1 MAAAAVIAGRSGWKN
16 PKLAAAASQIGGKA
30 VAYLQIRCFKI
41 CGGIEVRSAYKLK
54 EGGNV
59 WLRKEEKKKSKKKR
73 EKEREKEKRREKKR
87 KEERKRERIE

>member
-41 CGGIEVRSAYKLK
+41 CGGIEVRSANKREK
-54 EGGNV
+54 GGNV
-59 WLRKEEKKKSKKKR
+59 WLRKEERKREKKR
-73 EKEREKEKRREKKR
+73 EKEKG
-87 KEERKRERIE
+87 